1 MTRSLPRR
9 VDVWGTA
16 KVNIGWRVGG
26 RRPDGYHDVNGLMHT
41 ISLTDRLEITVG
53 ADGEVPARV
62 VVPGHPALEDGS
74 NLVCVAAAAL
84 AHATDPPPTTIVVH
98 KAIPVTAGLGG
109 GSADAAAALVGL
121 NTVWGA
127 ARTARQLLVLGA
139 EIGSDVPGILHGGL
153 VHVSGRG
160 EVVRSA
166 GAATGGWFVLG
177 VGAEAITAADAYATL
192 DAQPRTSAPGA
203 WHHNDLEAAAC
214 ALAPDLP
221 RRLGAMRRA
230 AGIAFVSG
238 SGPTVVGV
246 TADEAH
252 ARDVAARVR
261 NTFADVLVA
270 HPVDWGVR
278 LVVGGEGRN

>member
-1 MTRSLPRR
+1 
-9 VDVWGTA
+9 
-16 KVNIGWRVGG
+16 
-26 RRPDGYHDVNGLMHT
+26 
-41 ISLTDRLEITVG
+41 
-53 ADGEVPARV
+53 
-62 VVPGHPALEDGS
+62 
-74 NLVCVAAAAL
+74 
-84 AHATDPPPTTIVVH
+84 
-98 KAIPVTAGLGG
+98 
-109 GSADAAAALVGL
+109 LVGL

-127 ARTARQLLVLGA
+127 GRTARQLVTLGA

-177 VGAEAITAADAYATL
+177 VGTEAITAADAYAAL
-192 DAQPRTSAPGA
+192 DAQPRTADPVS
-203 WHHNDLEAAAC
+203 WHYNDLEAAAC
-214 ALAPDLP
+214 SLAPGLP
-221 RRLGAMRRA
+221 PRLDAMRRA

-246 TADEAH
+246 AADEAH

-261 NTFADVLVA
+261 NTFVDVLVA

-278 LVVGGEGRN
+278 LIVGGEGRN